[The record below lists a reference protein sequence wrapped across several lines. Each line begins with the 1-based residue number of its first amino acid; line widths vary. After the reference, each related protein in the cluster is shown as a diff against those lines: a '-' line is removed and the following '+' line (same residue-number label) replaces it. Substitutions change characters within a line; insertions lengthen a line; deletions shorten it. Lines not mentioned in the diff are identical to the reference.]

1 MNIKWQYIVDEYNY
15 QDIGIKFEEC
25 IAWPNNAISEVCN
38 WQEKWHVFDTLG
50 SDNFLLLKDKIDNN
64 HIYGVSLWLHIQ
76 WKIDESELTMTVN
89 GEVYISTLKTI
100 ATIPISMDLD
110 LVPWRNVSVTKIRIA
125 MKIASIIKAIMILRC
140 YQNNRKVK
148 SKSINWLYY
157 LRRQIQVGS

>member
-1 MNIKWQYIVDEYNY
+1 MV
-15 QDIGIKFEEC
+15 
-25 IAWPNNAISEVCN
+25 
-38 WQEKWHVFDTLG
+38 
-50 SDNFLLLKDKIDNN
+50 
-64 HIYGVSLWLHIQ
+64 VSLWLHIQ
-76 WKIDESELTMTVN
+76 WKIDESELLTMTVN

-148 SKSINWLYY
+148 SKSIN
-157 LRRQIQVGS
+157 